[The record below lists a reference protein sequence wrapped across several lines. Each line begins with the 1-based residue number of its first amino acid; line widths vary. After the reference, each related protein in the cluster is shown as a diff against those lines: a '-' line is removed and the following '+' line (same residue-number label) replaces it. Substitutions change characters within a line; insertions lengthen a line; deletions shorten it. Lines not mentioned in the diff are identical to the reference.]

1 MSASRNLVTA
11 LGPDASS
18 SESIVRTAQVPR
30 PYAQVRTARCSAT
43 KATGTDQRLVEWLD
57 LAGDLLQRPRPEF
70 PRAQLGR
77 QLLDTFDVRGVS
89 WECRD
94 APGQARFESWPSLDP
109 GSFPPPAQ
117 HQDLVELHP
126 LVRWFTTTQD
136 QRAQSTCR
144 VPEAIS
150 PARDRHRVQ
159 ELLRPYDW
167 EQQLSIPY
175 ALDGFSYEAFVLGR
189 GGDEYGDDE
198 LDLARHLQ
206 TLIRGLY
213 LRFAAVTTT
222 TLQAAE
228 SCASASR
235 IGLTATELA
244 VLVLLAD
251 GHTTYGIALRLQMAP
266 RTASKHLEHIYRKLD
281 VTHRIAAVNVARTA
295 GLIVGINGQGSVVR

>member
-1 MSASRNLVTA
+1 M
-11 LGPDASS
+11 
-18 SESIVRTAQVPR
+18 VRTAQPPR
-30 PYAQVRTARCSAT
+30 PYAQVRTARDSAT
-43 KATGTDQRLVEWLD
+43 HSAGTNRRLVEWLD
-57 LAGDLLQRPRPEF
+57 LTGDLLQRPQPEF
-70 PRAQLGR
+70 PRALIGR
-77 QLLDTFDVRGVS
+77 QLLSTFDVRGVS
-89 WECRD
+89 WEWRD
-94 APGQARFESWPSLDP
+94 APGRARFESWPSVDP
-109 GSFPPPAQ
+109 GIFPPPAQ
-117 HQDLVELHP
+117 HQELVERHP

-150 PARDRHRVQ
+150 PTRDRHQVR
-159 ELLRPYDW
+159 ELLQPYDW

-206 TLIRGLY
+206 ALIRGLY
-213 LRFAAVTTT
+213 LRLAPVATRSE
-222 TLQAAE
+222 QGDA
-228 SCASASR
+228 SCAAASR

-251 GHTTYGIALRLQMAP
+251 GHTTYSISRRLGMAP

-281 VTHRIAAVNVARTA
+281 VTHRVGAVNVARTA
-295 GLIVGINGQGSVVR
+295 GLIGGDRGQGPDSPMTSAP

>member
-1 MSASRNLVTA
+1 MTQVVAE
-11 LGPDASS
+11 LGTSGRVGQQRGVGQQQRGAGDQQ
-18 SESIVRTAQVPR
+18 VRERVAPR
-30 PYAQVRTARCSAT
+30 P
-43 KATGTDQRLVEWLD
+43 G
-57 LAGDLLQRPRPEF
+57 
-70 PRAQLGR
+70 
-77 QLLDTFDVRGVS
+77 
-89 WECRD
+89 
-94 APGQARFESWPSLDP
+94 
-109 GSFPPPAQ
+109 
-117 HQDLVELHP
+117 
-126 LVRWFTTTQD
+126 
-136 QRAQSTCR
+136 
-144 VPEAIS
+144 
-150 PARDRHRVQ
+150 
-159 ELLRPYDW
+159 LLRPYDW

-189 GGDEYGDDE
+189 GGDEYADDE

-206 TLIRGLY
+206 SLIRGLY

-235 IGLTATELA
+235 VGLTATELA